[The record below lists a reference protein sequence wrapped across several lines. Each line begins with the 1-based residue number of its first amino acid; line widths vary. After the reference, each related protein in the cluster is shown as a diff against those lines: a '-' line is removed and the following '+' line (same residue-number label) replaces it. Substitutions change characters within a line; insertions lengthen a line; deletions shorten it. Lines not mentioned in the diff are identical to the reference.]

1 MYAEPQPVYGGPFNA
16 VSVLDDTLR
25 GRNMVYRALCVVQR
39 RSCQESCHAR
49 PAVSGHEGEF
59 MELYLHI
66 PFCVRKCEY
75 CSFVSFSAS
84 ENDKRKYVS
93 TIVREAEMRCH
104 EANEPVETVFIG
116 GGTPS
121 LLAPEQ
127 FSDLVRGIRNFF
139 PFRDPVEFSVEA
151 NPGTV
156 SERFLRAAV
165 SAGVN
170 RISLGMQ
177 AYQTPILQFLGR
189 IHTFEDVKRS
199 VGLIRSSGIRNI
211 NLDLIFG
218 IPGQTLSEWK
228 ETLDA
233 AISLSPDH
241 ISAYGLIPE
250 EGTPLFRRLESKD
263 AELPDPELERQMYDL
278 AIRIL
283 RTAGLEQ
290 YEISNF
296 ARKGFECRHNIG
308 YWNQAQYIGL
318 GLSASSMLIL
328 NHHSDGL
335 TCLRKTNPSDPVVY
349 EEMIRSGDFSAV
361 DRETVLP
368 AEARFE
374 TMMLS
379 LRMNRGISESR
390 FLELHGVTIES
401 CYGDKLEQLLR
412 EGLLRHDNGTWSLT
426 RRGMDIQNSIL
437 VELMEEP

>member
-1 MYAEPQPVYGGPFNA
+1 
-16 VSVLDDTLR
+16 
-25 GRNMVYRALCVVQR
+25 
-39 RSCQESCHAR
+39 
-49 PAVSGHEGEF
+49 
-59 MELYLHI
+59 
-66 PFCVRKCEY
+66 
-75 CSFVSFSAS
+75 
-84 ENDKRKYVS
+84 
-93 TIVREAEMRCH
+93 MRCH
-104 EANEPVETVFIG
+104 EADEPVDTVFIG

-121 LLAPEQ
+121 LLAAEQ
-127 FSDLVRGIRNFF
+127 FSDLVRGIRNVFS
-139 PFRDPVEFSVEA
+139 FRDPVEFSVEA

-156 SERFLRAAV
+156 SEKFLRAAV

-170 RISLGMQ
+170 RMSLGMQ

-233 AISLSPDH
+233 ALSLSPDH

-250 EGTPLFRRLESKD
+250 EGTPLFRSLESKE

-318 GLSASSMLIL
+318 GK
-328 NHHSDGL
+328 N
-335 TCLRKTNPSDPVVY
+335 DP
-349 EEMIRSGDFSAV
+349 IRRLFC
-361 DRETVLP
+361 R
-368 AEARFE
+368 
-374 TMMLS
+374 
-379 LRMNRGISESR
+379 
-390 FLELHGVTIES
+390 
-401 CYGDKLEQLLR
+401 
-412 EGLLRHDNGTWSLT
+412 
-426 RRGMDIQNSIL
+426 
-437 VELMEEP
+437 